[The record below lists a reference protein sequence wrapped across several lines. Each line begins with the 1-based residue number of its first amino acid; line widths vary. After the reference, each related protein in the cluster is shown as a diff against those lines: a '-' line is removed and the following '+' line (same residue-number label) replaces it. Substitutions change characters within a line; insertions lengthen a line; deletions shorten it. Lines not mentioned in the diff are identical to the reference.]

1 MKEIFEDLTKKRD
14 TLVKATFSSPREG
27 AEFSRTVLRPVQ
39 LKSGARWQSE
49 RFAGT
54 KVFHLNLTDEALG
67 GWQDGEGSA
76 YRQIALFSAGKT
88 VTYLRRGAGWK
99 RSEAGNA
106 LSAPAVRGNNREKE
120 YLLKEGEAIPAFVDL
135 GVFTADYRIKADK
148 YDKYKQINRFLE
160 IVDDALR
167 GVNKKSFTL
176 LDFGCGKSYLTF
188 FLYHYLVKMRGMNA
202 KIVGYDL
209 KADVV
214 AQCNEIAEKYG
225 YDGLRFYVNDV
236 TKGGLYEGEIDA
248 VVTLH
253 ACDVATD
260 YALAFA
266 VERGA
271 EYIFSVPCCQHEVN
285 GSIRAGGDFDLL
297 LRHGLFK
304 ERFSALLTDAVRAE
318 LLRATGYSVDVLEF
332 VDFSHSPKNVMLR
345 ARRTRSVPLASR
357 DFSRVEGIMEKYG
370 FRQSLYRLL
379 SGREGV

>member
-1 MKEIFEDLTKKRD
+1 MKEIFDNLALGRD
-14 TLVKATFSSPREG
+14 TLVKATFSSPAAG
-27 AEFSRTVLRPVQ
+27 AEFSRIVLRPVL
-39 LKSGARWQSE
+39 LKGGARWQAE
-49 RFAGT
+49 RYAGT
-54 KVFHLNLTDEALG
+54 KVFHRNLTKEELFP
-67 GWQDGEGSA
+67 WLEGEGSA
-76 YRQIALFSAGKT
+76 YRQICLTFAGKT
-88 VTYLRRGAGWK
+88 VTFVRRGTGWK
-99 RSEAGNA
+99 KSEAGNTV
-106 LSAPAVRGNNREKE
+106 LSAASRGNNREKE

-135 GVFTADYRIKADK
+135 GVFTADYKIKTDK

-167 GVNKKSFTL
+167 GVDKKSFTL

-188 FLYHYLVKMRGMNA
+188 FLYHYLVKMRGMDA
-202 KIVGYDL
+202 KIIGYDL

-214 AQCNEIAEKYG
+214 AQCNAIAEKYG

-271 EYIFSVPCCQHEVN
+271 KDIFSVPCCQHEVN
-285 GSIRAGGDFDLL
+285 GSIRRGGDFDLL
-297 LRHGLFK
+297 MKHGLFK
-304 ERFSALLTDAVRAE
+304 ERFSALLTDAIRAE
-318 LLRATGYSVDVLEF
+318 LLRAVGYSVDVLEF

-345 ARRTRSVPLASR
+345 AHRVRAVESP
-357 DFSRVEGIMEKYG
+357 DFSAVADLMKKYR
-370 FRQSLYRLL
+370 FRQTLYRLL
-379 SGREGV
+379 GGKEEE